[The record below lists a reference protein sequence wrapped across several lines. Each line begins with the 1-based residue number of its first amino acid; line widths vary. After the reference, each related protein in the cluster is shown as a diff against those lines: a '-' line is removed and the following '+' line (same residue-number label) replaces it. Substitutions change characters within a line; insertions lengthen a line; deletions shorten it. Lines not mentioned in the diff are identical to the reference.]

1 MLCPVCNSQNLAT
14 SVKCFQCGTTLIHEA
29 TGHSTA
35 YIKGARR
42 VDSYTY
48 GLVGAISTL
57 VLAVVLLKTLFSD
70 WNLNAPLICF
80 IGFFLGGL
88 AGRFIAWLKWRDL
101 LRLSKSIGMR

>member
-29 TGHSTA
+29 TGHSAA

-42 VDSYTY
+42 VDSYIY
-48 GLVGAISTL
+48 GLVGAVSAL
-57 VLAVVLLKTLFSD
+57 ALAVVVLKTLFSD

-80 IGFFLGGL
+80 ISFLSGGL
-88 AGRFIAWLKWRDL
+88 AGRVVAWLKWRDL
-101 LRLSKSIGMR
+101 LRLSK